1 MKQNHQ
7 ETEAEHDFI
16 PISFSTKISLF
27 FSISFHILSFS
38 FVDSTLTLP
47 KYEAQLT
54 LSDVLKIQMTA
65 VNYHINVFFHA
76 EAMLLEKQ
84 KRKQRI
90 LSSIKRN

>member
-16 PISFSTKISLF
+16 PISFCTKISLF

-38 FVDSTLTLP
+38 FVDSTLL

-54 LSDVLKIQMTA
+54 LSDVLKIQINA

-76 EAMLLEKQ
+76 EAMLLGKH
-84 KRKQRI
+84 
-90 LSSIKRN
+90 